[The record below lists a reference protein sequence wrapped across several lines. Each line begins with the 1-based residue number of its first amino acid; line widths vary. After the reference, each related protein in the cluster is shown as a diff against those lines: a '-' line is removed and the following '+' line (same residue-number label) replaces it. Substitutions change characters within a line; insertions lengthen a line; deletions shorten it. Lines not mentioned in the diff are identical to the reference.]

1 VKKIKLWQ
9 IIILIFALTF
19 VNIHPALIY
28 ASQLEVESQDV
39 SSDSVEG
46 EVDIQ
51 SEDAPQVEASDEEQS
66 IESQEGD
73 GEQNLEEQE
82 PPGEPQAEEDIEN
95 PDGDVENPDGNIE
108 NPDVDI
114 ENPDGDIENP
124 DGEEV
129 IEDEETPQGP
139 VDGEL
144 PPTEEEPVDGEL
156 PPVEEPVEE
165 PVDPN
170 VPPIEEP
177 VDPNAPPVDPNTPPV
192 DPNAPPVDPVVDPTV
207 PVIGGGG
214 VIIPPITA
222 IPGEEIIVTKTADK
236 DQVNPGETINYTIEV
251 TNNSGGDLTGLT
263 VEDPMINLIETFD
276 LLTGE
281 TKVFT
286 GSFEVKQPEP
296 IMVAGEEIMV
306 APEEPPVITNTVRV
320 YGTGPVG
327 EINKT
332 ATAVV
337 NGLQDIILLDEVMEG
352 SENQGEIYLDLSE
365 FMEAPMMRSFGMM
378 QTNPYENSY
387 LSIDKTAKTID
398 LDNRTYQVDFEITGT
413 PPDKPIDVFL
423 VIDTSGSMGDT
434 IPGDSKTPLYYAKAA
449 AISFAN
455 KIIDAN
461 PASRVGVI
469 RFSGPT
475 SIYGSG
481 NANNASVVSELSR
494 NKTTLASN
502 INGLSSSGGTNIQAG
517 YNLANTKISEIPST
531 IDSVKAVVFLT
542 DGVATASN
550 GNLYG
555 PSEPTAHNVHT
566 IAGYTAGQNL
576 YNTLGG
582 NLFNIGLFG
591 AYKNNAGV
599 LAIARDTLKRA
610 VSFESDKYYETMSGT
625 NLDPVYTIIATKLL
639 YAARNAGV
647 ADFMSIPVNDHFE
660 VITSSITASKGTAVY
675 NPSTKKIDWTI
686 GDIREETIT
695 MSYQIKVIDD
705 MWPTAAWPSN
715 WSSLDTVGP
724 FGFTNE
730 PDSGLNPVYTNSS
743 ATLSYKDPNNINSTM
758 DFPMPKVPVPPV
770 LRLNIIKAINGTGL
784 PKEFEINISGN
795 LLNQTSTNFNHFT
808 YGGTHKFWGLKQGLY
823 TATEAYL
830 PYNYKLVGISAPVN
844 ITYSNPEDS
853 ITVTNEP
860 KTTGWFYDDD
870 EEKNYF
876 HVGGVIIADMN
887 FDSKKIE
894 IAKA

>member
-1 VKKIKLWQ
+1 MKKIKLWQ

-66 IESQEGD
+66 IEPQEGE
-73 GEQNLEEQE
+73 GEQNPDEQVE
-82 PPGEPQAEEDIEN
+82 GEDESTPPGEPQAEEDIEN
-95 PDGDVENPDGNIE
+95 PDGDV
-108 NPDVDI
+108 

-139 VDGEL
+139 VDGET
-144 PPTEEEPVDGEL
+144 PPVDEQ
-156 PPVEEPVEE
+156 
-165 PVDPN
+165 VDPN
-170 VPPIEEP
+170 APSIEEP
-177 VDPNAPPVDPNTPPV
+177 VDPNAPPVDPN
-192 DPNAPPVDPVVDPTV
+192 APVV
-207 PVIGGGG
+207 GGGAAP
-214 VIIPPITA
+214 VAPVIPPITV
-222 IPGEEIIVTKTADK
+222 IPGEEITVTKTADRDK
-236 DQVNPGETINYTIEV
+236 VNPGETINYTIEV
-251 TNNSGGDLTGLT
+251 TNNSGGDLAGLT

-276 LLTGE
+276 LSTGE

-296 IMVAGEEIMV
+296 IMVAGEEIIA
-306 APEEPPVITNTVRV
+306 APEEPPVITNTVKV

-327 EINKT
+327 EISKT

-337 NGLQDIILLDEVMEG
+337 NGDPTLLPEVVELAEA
-352 SENQGEIYLDLSE
+352 SQETGEIYVDVSAYEEL
-365 FMEAPMMRSFGMM
+365 PMLRSFGLMAV
-378 QTNPYENSY
+378 NPYENEF
-387 LSIDKTAKTID
+387 LSIDKTSKT
-398 LDNRTYQVDFEITGT
+398 LNLEERLYQVDLEITGT
-413 PPDKPIDVFL
+413 PPEKPIDVFL
-423 VIDTSGSMGDT
+423 VIDTSGSMGFR
-434 IPGDSKTPLYYAKAA
+434 IPGDSFTPLYYAKDA
-449 AISFAN
+449 AIKFAK
-455 KIIDAN
+455 KIIDEV
-461 PASRVGVI
+461 PGSRVGVI
-469 RFSGPT
+469 EFYGPQYTNGYGDPDDARVVTELT
-475 SIYGSG
+475 S
-481 NANNASVVSELSR
+481 
-494 NKTTLASN
+494 NKTTLTNN
-502 INGLSSSGGTNIQAG
+502 INSLESGGGTNTQAG
-517 YNLANTKISEIPST
+517 YNLANTKISQIPSSR
-531 IDSVKAVVFLT
+531 DSVRAVVFLT
-542 DGVATASN
+542 DGVSTASN
-550 GNLYG
+550 GRRYG
-555 PSEPTAHNVHT
+555 PDDPIEHNNHT

-576 YNTLGG
+576 FSTLNG

-591 AYKNNAGV
+591 SYQNSPSV
-599 LAIARDTLKRA
+599 LAIARDTLKIA
-610 VSFESDKYYETMSGT
+610 VSYQSDKYYETMSAA
-625 NLDPVYTIIATKLL
+625 NLDPVYNNIATKLQ
-639 YAARNAGV
+639 YAATNAGV

-660 VITSSITASKGTAVY
+660 IITSSITPSKGTAVY
-675 NPSTKKIDWTI
+675 NSTTKKIDWTI
-686 GDIREETIT
+686 GDIREETVT

-724 FGFTNE
+724 FGYTNE
-730 PDSGLNPVYTNSS
+730 PSSLLTPVYTNKS
-743 ATLSYKDPNNINSTM
+743 ATISYKNPNNVNSTM
-758 DFPMPKVPVPPV
+758 DFPMPKIPVPPV
-770 LRLNIIKAINGTGL
+770 LRLNITKVINGTGL

-795 LLNQTSTNFNHFT
+795 LLNQTTMNFNHFT

>member
-1 VKKIKLWQ
+1 MKKIKLWQ

-73 GEQNLEEQE
+73 GEQNPDQQVEGEDESAPL
-82 PPGEPQAEEDIEN
+82 GEPQAEEDIEN
-95 PDGDVENPDGNIE
+95 PDGDVENPDG
-108 NPDVDI
+108 DV

-129 IEDEETPQGP
+129 IEDQETPQGP
-139 VDGEL
+139 VDGET
-144 PPTEEEPVDGEL
+144 PPVDEQ
-156 PPVEEPVEE
+156 
-165 PVDPN
+165 VDPN
-170 VPPIEEP
+170 APSIEEP
-177 VDPNAPPVDPNTPPV
+177 VDPNAPPVDPNAPPV

-236 DQVNPGETINYTIEV
+236 DKVNPGETINYTIEV
-251 TNNSGGDLTGLT
+251 TNNSGGDLAGLT

-286 GSFEVKQPEP
+286 GSFEVKKPEP
-296 IMVAGEEIMV
+296 IMVAGEEIIT

-337 NGLQDIILLDEVMEG
+337 NGDATLLPEIIEELEVVTDP
-352 SENQGEIYLDLSE
+352 GEIYVDLSE
-365 FMEAPMMRSFGMM
+365 FIELPRLRSFGIMDS
-378 QTNPYENSY
+378 NPYENDH
-387 LSIDKTAKTID
+387 LSINKTATTID
-398 LDNRTYQVDFEITGT
+398 LENRLYQIDFDITGT
-413 PPDKPIDVFL
+413 PPDKPIDVYL
-423 VIDTSGSMGDT
+423 VIDTSGSMGNR
-434 IPGDSKTPLYYAKAA
+434 IPGDYYSSMYYAKRA
-449 AISFAN
+449 AIRFAN
-455 KIIDAN
+455 KIIDEN
-461 PASRVGVI
+461 SESRVGVI
-469 RFSGPT
+469 EFSGP
-475 SIYGSG
+475 SYIGDYG
-481 NANNASVVSELSR
+481 NPNNASLVEGLTNNKNNLAYEINDLS
-494 NKTTLASN
+494 T
-502 INGLSSSGGTNIQAG
+502 GGGTNIQSG
-517 YNLANTKISEIPST
+517 YGLANSLISQIPSSR
-531 IDSVKAVVFLT
+531 DSVRAVVFLT
-542 DGVATASN
+542 DGVATAS
-550 GNLYG
+550 YSDPAG
-555 PSEPTAHNVHT
+555 PNDPVNHNPHT
-566 IAGYTAGQNL
+566 EAAYNQGLNL
-576 YNTLGG
+576 YNNLNG

-591 AYKNNAGV
+591 VYKYNNGV
-599 LAIARDTLKRA
+599 LSIARDTMKLA
-610 VSFESDKYYETMSGT
+610 VNYDSEKYYETMSGM
-625 NLDPVYTIIATKLL
+625 NLDPVYQTIATKLQ
-639 YAARNAGV
+639 YAATNAGV

-675 NPSTKKIDWTI
+675 NHSTKKIDWTI
-686 GDIREETIT
+686 GDIREETVT

-724 FGFTNE
+724 FGYINE

-743 ATLSYKDPNNINSTM
+743 ATLSYKNPDNENSTM

-770 LRLNIIKAINGTGL
+770 LRLNIIKAINGAGL
-784 PKEFEINISGN
+784 LKEFEINISGN
-795 LLNQTSTNFNHFT
+795 LLNQTTMNFNHFT
-808 YGGTHKFWGLKQGLY
+808 TGGTHKFWGLKQGLY

>member
-1 VKKIKLWQ
+1 MKKIKLWQ

-51 SEDAPQVEASDEEQS
+51 SEDAPQVEASDEEQN
-66 IESQEGD
+66 IEPQEGE

-82 PPGEPQAEEDIEN
+82 PPGEPQAEEELDS
-95 PDGDVENPDGNIE
+95 
-108 NPDVDI
+108 
-114 ENPDGDIENP
+114 PDGDIENP

-177 VDPNAPPVDPNTPPV
+177 VDPNAPPVDSNTPPV

-236 DQVNPGETINYTIEV
+236 NQVNPGETINYTIEV

-263 VEDPMINLIETFD
+263 VEDLMINLIETFD

-337 NGLQDIILLDEVMEG
+337 NGDATLLPEIIELAEASQETGDIFVDISKYQEL
-352 SENQGEIYLDLSE
+352 
-365 FMEAPMMRSFGMM
+365 PMLRSFGLSVV
-378 QTNPYENSY
+378 NPYENDF
-387 LSIDKTAKTID
+387 LSIDKTAKTLDLEERLYQID
-398 LDNRTYQVDFEITGT
+398 FQITGT

-423 VIDTSGSMGDT
+423 VIDTSGSMGYR
-434 IPGDSKTPLYYAKAA
+434 IPGDSHTPLYYAKAA
-449 AISFAN
+449 AIEFAK
-455 KIIDAN
+455 KIIDEV
-461 PASRVGVI
+461 PGSRVGVI
-469 RFSGPT
+469 EFYGPQYASG
-475 SIYGSG
+475 YGDSDD
-481 NANNASVVSELSR
+481 ARVVTELTN
-494 NKTTLASN
+494 NKTTLTNN
-502 INGLSSSGGTNIQAG
+502 INSLVAGGGTNTQAG
-517 YNLANTKISEIPST
+517 YNLANTKISQIESSR
-531 IDSVKAVVFLT
+531 DSVKAVVFLT
-542 DGVATASN
+542 DGVSTASN

-555 PSEPTAHNVHT
+555 PGDPINHNVHT
-566 IAGYTAGQNL
+566 IAGYTAGQSL
-576 YNTLGG
+576 YSTLGG

-591 AYKNNAGV
+591 VYEDETEV
-599 LAIARDTLKRA
+599 LAIARDTMNLA
-610 VSFESDKYYETMSGT
+610 VNYDSEKYYETMSAA
-625 NLDPVYTIIATKLL
+625 NLNPVYQTIATKLQ
-639 YAARNAGV
+639 YAATNAGV
-647 ADFMSIPVNDHFE
+647 VDFMSIPVNDHFE

-686 GDIREETIT
+686 GDIREETVT

-724 FGFTNE
+724 FGYTNE

-770 LRLNIIKAINGTGL
+770 LRLNIIKAINGAGL
-784 PKEFEINISGN
+784 LKEFEINISGN
-795 LLNQTSTNFNHFT
+795 LLNQTTMNFNHFT
-808 YGGTHKFWGLKQGLY
+808 TGGTHKFWGLKQGLY

-894 IAKA
+894 IAKV

>member
-51 SEDAPQVEASDEEQS
+51 SEDAPQVEASDEEQN
-66 IESQEGD
+66 IEPQEGE

-82 PPGEPQAEEDIEN
+82 PPGEPQAEEELDS
-95 PDGDVENPDGNIE
+95 
-108 NPDVDI
+108 
-114 ENPDGDIENP
+114 PDGDIENP

-177 VDPNAPPVDPNTPPV
+177 VDPNAPSVDPNTPPV

-337 NGLQDIILLDEVMEG
+337 NGTGEFILLEEEAEVPL
-352 SENQGEIYLDLSE
+352 NPGEIYVDLSE
-365 FMEAPMMRSFGMM
+365 FQELPMLRSFGLMAV
-378 QTNPYENSY
+378 NPYENDF
-387 LSIDKTAKTID
+387 LSIDKTAKT
-398 LDNRTYQVDFEITGT
+398 LNLEERLYQVDFEITGT

-434 IPGDSKTPLYYAKAA
+434 IPGDSRTPLYYAKSA
-449 AISFAN
+449 AIAFAN
-455 KIIDAN
+455 KIIDEI
-461 PASRVGVI
+461 PDSRVGVI

-475 SIYGSG
+475 STWGYG
-481 NANNASVVSELSR
+481 NANNASVVTNLTDS
-494 NKTTLASN
+494 KTTLANN
-502 INGLSSSGGTNIQAG
+502 INALSYGGGTNIQAG
-517 YNLANTKISEIPST
+517 YNLANTKMSEIPSSR
-531 IDSVKAVVFLT
+531 DSVRAVVFLT

-555 PSEPTAHNVHT
+555 PSEPTTHNVHT
-566 IAGYTAGQNL
+566 IAGYTAGQSL
-576 YNTLGG
+576 YSSLSG

-599 LAIARDTLKRA
+599 LAIARDTMKQA
-610 VSFESDKYYETMSGT
+610 VNYDNEKYYETMSAA
-625 NLDPVYTIIATKLL
+625 NLNPVYQIIATKLQ
-639 YAARNAGV
+639 YAATNAGV
-647 ADFMSIPVNDHFE
+647 VDFMSIPVNDHFE

-686 GDIREETIT
+686 GDIREETVT

-724 FGFTNE
+724 FGYTNE

-770 LRLNIIKAINGTGL
+770 LRLNIIKAINGAGL
-784 PKEFEINISGN
+784 LKEFEINISGN
-795 LLNQTSTNFNHFT
+795 LLNQTTMNFNHFT
-808 YGGTHKFWGLKQGLY
+808 TGGTHKFWGLKQGLY

-894 IAKA
+894 IAKV

>member
-1 VKKIKLWQ
+1 MKKIKLWQ

-51 SEDAPQVEASDEEQS
+51 SEDAPQVEASDEEQN
-66 IESQEGD
+66 IEPQEGE
-73 GEQNLEEQE
+73 GEQNPDQQVEGEDE
-82 PPGEPQAEEDIEN
+82 SAPPGEPQAEEDIEN
-95 PDGDVENPDGNIE
+95 PDGDV
-108 NPDVDI
+108 

-139 VDGEL
+139 VDGET
-144 PPTEEEPVDGEL
+144 PPVDEQ
-156 PPVEEPVEE
+156 
-165 PVDPN
+165 
-170 VPPIEEP
+170 
-177 VDPNAPPVDPNTPPV
+177 VDPNAPVV
-192 DPNAPPVDPVVDPTV
+192 DPNAPVVDPNAPVVDPNA
-207 PVIGGGG
+207 PVVGGGAAP
-214 VIIPPITA
+214 VAPVIPPITV
-222 IPGEEIIVTKTADK
+222 IPGEEITVTKTADK
-236 DQVNPGETINYTIEV
+236 DKVNPGETINYTIEV

-296 IMVAGEEIMV
+296 IMLAGEEIMV

-494 NKTTLASN
+494 NKSTLASN

-686 GDIREETIT
+686 GDIREETVT

-715 WSSLDTVGP
+715 WNSLDTVGP
-724 FGFTNE
+724 FGYTNE
-730 PDSGLNPVYTNSS
+730 PNSGLNPVYTNSS

-770 LRLNIIKAINGTGL
+770 LRLNIIKAINGAGL

-795 LLNQTSTNFNHFT
+795 LLNQTTMNFNHFT

-860 KTTGWFYDDD
+860 KKTGWFYGDD

>member
-1 VKKIKLWQ
+1 MKKIKLWQ

-66 IESQEGD
+66 IEPQEGE
-73 GEQNLEEQE
+73 GEQNPDQQVEGEDE
-82 PPGEPQAEEDIEN
+82 SAPPGEPQAEEDIEN
-95 PDGDVENPDGNIE
+95 PDGDV
-108 NPDVDI
+108 

-139 VDGEL
+139 VDGEI
-144 PPTEEEPVDGEL
+144 PPVDEQ
-156 PPVEEPVEE
+156 
-165 PVDPN
+165 VDPN
-170 VPPIEEP
+170 APV
-177 VDPNAPPVDPNTPPV
+177 VDPNAPPVDPN
-192 DPNAPPVDPVVDPTV
+192 APVV
-207 PVIGGGG
+207 GGGAAP
-214 VIIPPITA
+214 VAPIIPPITV
-222 IPGEEIIVTKTADK
+222 IPGEEITVTKTADR
-236 DQVNPGETINYTIEV
+236 DNVNPGETINYTIEV
-251 TNNSGGDLTGLT
+251 TNNSGGDLAGLT

-276 LLTGE
+276 LSTGE

-296 IMVAGEEIMV
+296 IMVAGEEIIA

-327 EINKT
+327 EISKT

-337 NGLQDIILLDEVMEG
+337 NGDPTLLPEVVELAEA
-352 SENQGEIYLDLSE
+352 SQETGEIYVDVSAYEEL
-365 FMEAPMMRSFGMM
+365 PMLRSFGLMAV
-378 QTNPYENSY
+378 NPYENEF
-387 LSIDKTAKTID
+387 LSIDKTSKT
-398 LDNRTYQVDFEITGT
+398 LNLEERLYQVDLEITGT
-413 PPDKPIDVFL
+413 PPEKPIDVFL
-423 VIDTSGSMGDT
+423 VIDTSGSMGFR
-434 IPGDSKTPLYYAKAA
+434 IPGDSFTPLYYAKDA
-449 AISFAN
+449 AIKFAK
-455 KIIDAN
+455 KIIDEV
-461 PASRVGVI
+461 PGSRVGVI
-469 RFSGPT
+469 EFYGPQYT
-475 SIYGSG
+475 NGYGDSDD
-481 NANNASVVSELSR
+481 ARVVSELTS
-494 NKTTLASN
+494 NKTTLTNN
-502 INGLSSSGGTNIQAG
+502 INSLQSGGGTNTQAG
-517 YNLANTKISEIPST
+517 YNLANTKISQIPSSR
-531 IDSVKAVVFLT
+531 DSVRAVVFLT
-542 DGVATASN
+542 DGVSTASN
-550 GNLYG
+550 GRRYG
-555 PSEPTAHNVHT
+555 PDDPIEHNNHT

-576 YNTLGG
+576 FSTLNG

-591 AYKNNAGV
+591 SYQNSPSV
-599 LAIARDTLKRA
+599 LAIARDTLKIA
-610 VSFESDKYYETMSGT
+610 VSYQSDKYYETMSAA
-625 NLDPVYTIIATKLL
+625 NLDPVYNNIATKLQF
-639 YAARNAGV
+639 AATNAGV

-686 GDIREETIT
+686 GDIREETVT

-715 WSSLDTVGP
+715 WNSLDTVGP
-724 FGFTNE
+724 FGYTNE
-730 PDSGLNPVYTNSS
+730 PNAGLNPVYTNAS
-743 ATLSYKDPNNINSTM
+743 ATLSYKNPNNINSTM

-770 LRLNIIKAINGTGL
+770 LRLNIIKAINGAGL

-795 LLNQTSTNFNHFT
+795 LLNQTTMNFNHFT

>member
-1 VKKIKLWQ
+1 MKKIKLWQ

-73 GEQNLEEQE
+73 GEQNLEEQVE
-82 PPGEPQAEEDIEN
+82 GEDESAPPGEPQAEEDIEN
-95 PDGDVENPDGNIE
+95 PDGDVENPDG
-108 NPDVDI
+108 
-114 ENPDGDIENP
+114 DIENP

-129 IEDEETPQGP
+129 IEDQETPQGS

-144 PPTEEEPVDGEL
+144 PPTEEESIDGEL
-156 PPVEEPVEE
+156 PPIEEPVEE
-165 PVDPN
+165 PGDQN

-177 VDPNAPPVDPNTPPV
+177 VDPNAPPV

-327 EINKT
+327 EIDKTATVVVNGDATLLPEIIEELEVVTDPGEIYVDLSEFIELPRLRSFGIMDSNPYENDHLSINKT
-332 ATAVV
+332 ATT
-337 NGLQDIILLDEVMEG
+337 
-352 SENQGEIYLDLSE
+352 LDL
-365 FMEAPMMRSFGMM
+365 
-378 QTNPYENSY
+378 ENRLY
-387 LSIDKTAKTID
+387 QIDFD
-398 LDNRTYQVDFEITGT
+398 ITGT
-413 PPDKPIDVFL
+413 PPDKPIDVYL
-423 VIDTSGSMGDT
+423 VIDTSGSMGNR
-434 IPGDSKTPLYYAKAA
+434 IPGDYYSSMYYAKRA
-449 AISFAN
+449 AIRFAN
-455 KIIDAN
+455 KIIDEN
-461 PASRVGVI
+461 SDSRVGVI
-469 RFSGPT
+469 EFSGP
-475 SIYGSG
+475 SYIGDYGNS
-481 NANNASVVSELSR
+481 NNASLVEGLTNNKNNLAYEINDLS
-494 NKTTLASN
+494 T
-502 INGLSSSGGTNIQAG
+502 GGGTNIQSG
-517 YNLANTKISEIPST
+517 YDLANSLISQISSSR
-531 IDSVKAVVFLT
+531 DSVRAVVFLT
-542 DGVATASN
+542 DGVATAS
-550 GNLYG
+550 YSYPAG
-555 PSEPTAHNVHT
+555 PNDPVNHNPHT
-566 IAGYTAGQNL
+566 EAAYNQGLNL
-576 YNTLGG
+576 YNNLNG

-591 AYKNNAGV
+591 VYKYNNGV
-599 LAIARDTLKRA
+599 LSIARDTMKLA
-610 VSFESDKYYETMSGT
+610 VNYDSEKYYETMSGM
-625 NLDPVYTIIATKLL
+625 NLDPVYQTIATKLQ
-639 YAARNAGV
+639 YAATNAGV
-647 ADFMSIPVNDHFE
+647 VDFMSIPVNGHFE

-686 GDIREETIT
+686 GDIREETVT

-715 WSSLDTVGP
+715 WGSLDTVGP
-724 FGFTNE
+724 FGYTNE

-743 ATLSYKDPNNINSTM
+743 ATLSYKNPDNEDSTM

-770 LRLNIIKAINGTGL
+770 LRLNIEKVLTDEGL
-784 PKEFEINISGN
+784 AKEFEINISGT
-795 LLNQTSTNFNHFT
+795 LSNQTIMNFNHFT
-808 YGGTHKFWGLKQGLY
+808 YGGTHKFWGLKQGVY
-823 TATEAYL
+823 TASENYL
-830 PYNYKLVGISAPVN
+830 PYNYEKVSISAPVT
-844 ITYSNPEDS
+844 ISYDNPEDS
-853 ITVTNEP
+853 ITVTNKP

>member
-1 VKKIKLWQ
+1 MKKIKLWQ

-66 IESQEGD
+66 IEPQEGE

-82 PPGEPQAEEDIEN
+82 PPGEPQAEEDLES
-95 PDGDVENPDGNIE
+95 
-108 NPDVDI
+108 
-114 ENPDGDIENP
+114 PDGDIENP

-144 PPTEEEPVDGEL
+144 PPTEEEPIDGEL
-156 PPVEEPVEE
+156 PPIEEPVEE

-177 VDPNAPPVDPNTPPV
+177 VDPNAPPV

-337 NGLQDIILLDEVMEG
+337 NGTGEFILLEEEAEVPL
-352 SENQGEIYLDLSE
+352 NPGEIYVDLSE
-365 FMEAPMMRSFGMM
+365 FQELPMLRSFGLMAV
-378 QTNPYENSY
+378 NPYENDF
-387 LSIDKTAKTID
+387 LSIDKTAKT
-398 LDNRTYQVDFEITGT
+398 LNLEERLYQVDFEITGT

-434 IPGDSKTPLYYAKAA
+434 IPGDSRTPLYYAKSA
-449 AISFAN
+449 AIAFAN
-455 KIIDAN
+455 KIIDEI
-461 PASRVGVI
+461 PDSRVGVI

-475 SIYGSG
+475 STWGYG
-481 NANNASVVSELSR
+481 NANNASVVTNLTDS
-494 NKTTLASN
+494 KTTLANN
-502 INGLSSSGGTNIQAG
+502 INALSYGGGTNIQAG
-517 YNLANTKISEIPST
+517 YNLANTKMSEIPSSR
-531 IDSVKAVVFLT
+531 DSVRAVVFLT

-555 PSEPTAHNVHT
+555 PSEPTTHNVHT
-566 IAGYTAGQNL
+566 IAGYTAGQSL
-576 YNTLGG
+576 YSSLSG

-599 LAIARDTLKRA
+599 LAIARDTMKQA
-610 VSFESDKYYETMSGT
+610 VNYDNEKYYETMSAA
-625 NLDPVYTIIATKLL
+625 NLNPVYQIIATKLQ
-639 YAARNAGV
+639 YAATNAGV
-647 ADFMSIPVNDHFE
+647 VDFMSIPVNDHFE

-686 GDIREETIT
+686 GDIREETVT

-724 FGFTNE
+724 FGYTNE

-770 LRLNIIKAINGTGL
+770 LRLNIIKAINGAGL
-784 PKEFEINISGN
+784 LKEFEINISGN
-795 LLNQTSTNFNHFT
+795 LLNQTTMNFNHFT
-808 YGGTHKFWGLKQGLY
+808 TGGTHKFWGLKQGLY

>member
-1 VKKIKLWQ
+1 MKKIKLWQ

-46 EVDIQ
+46 EADIQ
-51 SEDAPQVEASDEEQS
+51 SQDAPQVEASDEEQS
-66 IESQEGD
+66 IESQEGE

-82 PPGEPQAEEDIEN
+82 PPGEPQAEEDL
-95 PDGDVENPDGNIE
+95 DS
-108 NPDVDI
+108 
-114 ENPDGDIENP
+114 PDGDIENP

-286 GSFEVKQPEP
+286 GSFEVKKPEP

-332 ATAVV
+332 ATVVV
-337 NGLQDIILLDEVMEG
+337 NGDATLLPEIIEELEVVTDP
-352 SENQGEIYLDLSE
+352 GEIYVDLSE
-365 FMEAPMMRSFGMM
+365 FIELPRLRSFGIMDS
-378 QTNPYENSY
+378 NPYENDH
-387 LSIDKTAKTID
+387 LSINKTATTID
-398 LDNRTYQVDFEITGT
+398 LENRLYQIDFDITGT
-413 PPDKPIDVFL
+413 PPDKPIDVYL
-423 VIDTSGSMGDT
+423 VIDTSGSMGNR
-434 IPGDSKTPLYYAKAA
+434 IPGDYYSSMYYAKRA
-449 AISFAN
+449 AIRFAN
-455 KIIDAN
+455 KIIDEN
-461 PASRVGVI
+461 SESRVGVI
-469 RFSGPT
+469 EFSGP
-475 SIYGSG
+475 SYIGDYG
-481 NANNASVVSELSR
+481 NPNNASLVEGLTNNKNNLAYEINDLS
-494 NKTTLASN
+494 T
-502 INGLSSSGGTNIQAG
+502 GGGTNIQSG
-517 YNLANTKISEIPST
+517 YGLANSLISQIPSSR
-531 IDSVKAVVFLT
+531 DSVRAVVFLT
-542 DGVATASN
+542 DGVATAS
-550 GNLYG
+550 YSDPAG
-555 PSEPTAHNVHT
+555 PNDPVNHNPHT
-566 IAGYTAGQNL
+566 EAAYNQGLNL
-576 YNTLGG
+576 YNNLNG

-591 AYKNNAGV
+591 VYKYNNGV
-599 LAIARDTLKRA
+599 LSIARDTMKLA
-610 VSFESDKYYETMSGT
+610 VNYDSEKYYETMSGM
-625 NLDPVYTIIATKLL
+625 NLDPVYQTIATKLQ
-639 YAARNAGV
+639 YAATNAGV
-647 ADFMSIPVNDHFE
+647 ADFMSIPVNEHFE
-660 VITSSITASKGTAVY
+660 VITSSVTASKGTAVY

-686 GDIREETIT
+686 GDIREETVT

-715 WSSLDTVGP
+715 WNSLDTNGP
-724 FGFTNE
+724 FGYLNE
-730 PDSGLNPVYTNSS
+730 PDSGLNPVYTNKS
-743 ATLSYKDPNNINSTM
+743 ATLSYKNPDNEDSTM

-770 LRLNIIKAINGTGL
+770 LRLNIIKAINGAGL
-784 PKEFEINISGN
+784 LKEFEINISGN
-795 LLNQTSTNFNHFT
+795 LLNQTTMNFNHFT
-808 YGGTHKFWGLKQGLY
+808 YGGTHKFWGLKQGMY

-870 EEKNYF
+870 EKKNYF

>member
-1 VKKIKLWQ
+1 MKKIKLWQ

-46 EVDIQ
+46 EADIQ
-51 SEDAPQVEASDEEQS
+51 SQDAPQVEASDEEQS
-66 IESQEGD
+66 IEPQEGE
-73 GEQNLEEQE
+73 GEQNPDEQVE
-82 PPGEPQAEEDIEN
+82 GEDKSAPPGEPQAEEDIEN
-95 PDGDVENPDGNIE
+95 PDGDVENPDG
-108 NPDVDI
+108 
-114 ENPDGDIENP
+114 
-124 DGEEV
+124 EEV

-139 VDGEL
+139 VDGEI
-144 PPTEEEPVDGEL
+144 PPVDEQ
-156 PPVEEPVEE
+156 
-165 PVDPN
+165 
-170 VPPIEEP
+170 
-177 VDPNAPPVDPNTPPV
+177 VDPNAPVV
-192 DPNAPPVDPVVDPTV
+192 DPNAPVVDPNA
-207 PVIGGGG
+207 PVVGGGAAP
-214 VIIPPITA
+214 VAPVIPPITV
-222 IPGEEIIVTKTADK
+222 IPGEEITVTKTADK
-236 DQVNPGETINYTIEV
+236 DKVNPGETINYTIEV
-251 TNNSGGDLTGLT
+251 TNNSGGDLAGLT

-276 LLTGE
+276 LSTGE

-296 IMVAGEEIMV
+296 IMVAGEEIIA
-306 APEEPPVITNTVRV
+306 APEEPPVITNTVKV

-327 EINKT
+327 EISKT

-337 NGLQDIILLDEVMEG
+337 NGDPTLLPEVVELAEA
-352 SENQGEIYLDLSE
+352 SQETGEIYVDVSAYEEL
-365 FMEAPMMRSFGMM
+365 PMLRSFGLMAV
-378 QTNPYENSY
+378 NPYENEF
-387 LSIDKTAKTID
+387 LSIDKTSKT
-398 LDNRTYQVDFEITGT
+398 LNLEERLYQVDLEITGT
-413 PPDKPIDVFL
+413 PPEKPIDVFL
-423 VIDTSGSMGDT
+423 VIDTSGSMGFR
-434 IPGDSKTPLYYAKAA
+434 IPGDSFTPLYYAKDA
-449 AISFAN
+449 AIKFAK
-455 KIIDAN
+455 KIIDEV
-461 PASRVGVI
+461 PGSRVGVI
-469 RFSGPT
+469 EFYGPQYT
-475 SIYGSG
+475 NGYGDSDD
-481 NANNASVVSELSR
+481 ARVVSELTS
-494 NKTTLASN
+494 NKTTLTNN
-502 INGLSSSGGTNIQAG
+502 INSLQSGGGTNTQAG
-517 YNLANTKISEIPST
+517 YNLANTKISQIPSSR
-531 IDSVKAVVFLT
+531 DSVRAVVFLT
-542 DGVATASN
+542 DGVSTASN
-550 GNLYG
+550 GRRYG
-555 PSEPTAHNVHT
+555 PDDPIEHNNHT

-576 YNTLGG
+576 FSTLNG

-591 AYKNNAGV
+591 SYQNSPSV
-599 LAIARDTLKRA
+599 LAIARDTLKIA
-610 VSFESDKYYETMSGT
+610 VSYQSDKYYETMSAA
-625 NLDPVYTIIATKLL
+625 NLDPVYNNIATKLQF
-639 YAARNAGV
+639 AATNAGV

-686 GDIREETIT
+686 GDIREETVT

-724 FGFTNE
+724 FGYTNE
-730 PDSGLNPVYTNSS
+730 PNAGLNPVYTNAS
-743 ATLSYKDPNNINSTM
+743 ATLSYKNPNNINSTM

-770 LRLNIIKAINGTGL
+770 LRLNIIKAINGAGL

-795 LLNQTSTNFNHFT
+795 LLNQTTMNFNHFT
-808 YGGTHKFWGLKQGLY
+808 TGGTHKFWGLKQGLY

>member
-1 VKKIKLWQ
+1 MKKIKLWQ

-51 SEDAPQVEASDEEQS
+51 SKDAPQVEASDEEQS
-66 IESQEGD
+66 IESQEGE
-73 GEQNLEEQE
+73 GEQNPDQQVEGEDESAPL
-82 PPGEPQAEEDIEN
+82 GEPQAEEDIEN
-95 PDGDVENPDGNIE
+95 PDGNVENPDGN
-108 NPDVDI
+108 
-114 ENPDGDIENP
+114 IENP

-144 PPTEEEPVDGEL
+144 PPTEEEPIDGEL
-156 PPVEEPVEE
+156 PPIEEPVEE

-170 VPPIEEP
+170 
-177 VDPNAPPVDPNTPPV
+177 APPV

-276 LLTGE
+276 LSTGE

-337 NGLQDIILLDEVMEG
+337 NGSFENVQLYQEGEEATNPGNIYVDLSSVMEMPR
-352 SENQGEIYLDLSE
+352 
-365 FMEAPMMRSFGMM
+365 FRSFGLLA
-378 QTNPYENSY
+378 TNPYENDY
-387 LSIDKTAKTID
+387 LSINKTATTLDLEERLYQID
-398 LDNRTYQVDFEITGT
+398 FDITGT
-413 PPDKPIDVFL
+413 PPDKPVDVFL
-423 VIDTSGSMGDT
+423 VIDTSGSMGDA
-434 IPGDSKTPLYYAKAA
+434 IPGDDNASLYYAKLA
-449 AISFAN
+449 AINFAN
-455 KIIDAN
+455 KIIDEN
-461 PASRVGVI
+461 PDNRVGVI
-469 RFSGPT
+469 RFSGPKQEYHWYWGWY
-475 SIYGSG
+475 IPDGSPS
-481 NANNASVVSELSR
+481 NATTAINLTNNKYDVAS
-494 NKTTLASN
+494 A
-502 INGLSSSGGTNIQAG
+502 INNLDYEGGTNIESG
-517 YNLANTKISEIPST
+517 YNLAKTKISQISST
-531 IDSVKAVVFLT
+531 RDSVKAVVFLT
-542 DGVATASN
+542 DGVATSSN
-550 GNLYG
+550 GNDYG
-555 PSEPTAHNVHT
+555 PNDPNAHNQHT
-566 IAGYTAGQNL
+566 IAGYTAGQSL
-576 YNTLGG
+576 FSTLNG

-591 AYKNNAGV
+591 YYQSSPGV
-599 LAIARDTLKRA
+599 LAIARDTLKIA
-610 VSFESDKYYETMSGT
+610 VSYQSDKYYETMSGM
-625 NLDPVYTIIATKLL
+625 NLDPVYDSISNKLE
-639 YAARNAGV
+639 YAATEAGV
-647 ADFMSIPVNDHFE
+647 TDFMSIPVNDHFE

-686 GDIREETIT
+686 GDIREETVT

-715 WSSLDTVGP
+715 WTSLDTVGP
-724 FGFTNE
+724 FGYTNE
-730 PDSGLNPVYTNSS
+730 PNAGLNPVYTNAS
-743 ATLSYKDPNNINSTM
+743 ATLSYKNPNNINSTM

-770 LRLNIIKAINGTGL
+770 LRLNIIKAINGAGL

-795 LLNQTSTNFNHFT
+795 LLNQTTMNFNHFT
-808 YGGTHKFWGLKQGLY
+808 YGGTHKFWGLKQGEY
-823 TATEAYL
+823 TASEEYL
-830 PYNYKLVGISAPVN
+830 PYNYEKVSISAPVT
-844 ITYSNPEDS
+844 ISYDNPEDT

>member
-9 IIILIFALTF
+9 IIFLIFALTF

-51 SEDAPQVEASDEEQS
+51 SEDAPQVEASDEEQN
-66 IESQEGD
+66 IEPQEGE

-82 PPGEPQAEEDIEN
+82 PPGEPQAEEDLES
-95 PDGDVENPDGNIE
+95 
-108 NPDVDI
+108 
-114 ENPDGDIENP
+114 PDGDIENP

-156 PPVEEPVEE
+156 PPIEEPVEE

-236 DQVNPGETINYTIEV
+236 NQVNPGETINYTIEV

-276 LLTGE
+276 LSTGE

-296 IMVAGEEIMV
+296 IMLAGEEIMV

-337 NGLQDIILLDEVMEG
+337 NGDPTLLPEVVELAEA
-352 SENQGEIYLDLSE
+352 SQETGEIYVDVSAYEEL
-365 FMEAPMMRSFGMM
+365 PMLRSFGLMAV
-378 QTNPYENSY
+378 NPYENEF
-387 LSIDKTAKTID
+387 LSIDKTSKT
-398 LDNRTYQVDFEITGT
+398 LNLEERLYQVDLEITGT
-413 PPDKPIDVFL
+413 PPEKPIDVFL
-423 VIDTSGSMGDT
+423 VIDTSGSMGFR
-434 IPGDSKTPLYYAKAA
+434 IPGDSFTPLYYAKDA
-449 AISFAN
+449 AIKFAK
-455 KIIDAN
+455 KIIDEV
-461 PASRVGVI
+461 PGSRVGVI
-469 RFSGPT
+469 EFYGPQYTNGYGDPDDARVVTELT
-475 SIYGSG
+475 S
-481 NANNASVVSELSR
+481 
-494 NKTTLASN
+494 NKTTLTNN
-502 INGLSSSGGTNIQAG
+502 INSLESGGGTNTQAG
-517 YNLANTKISEIPST
+517 YNLANTKISQIPSSR
-531 IDSVKAVVFLT
+531 DSVRAVVFLT
-542 DGVATASN
+542 DGVSTASN
-550 GNLYG
+550 GRRYG
-555 PSEPTAHNVHT
+555 PDDPIEHNNHT

-576 YNTLGG
+576 FSTLNG

-591 AYKNNAGV
+591 SYQNSPSV
-599 LAIARDTLKRA
+599 LAIARDTLKIA
-610 VSFESDKYYETMSGT
+610 VSYQSDKYYETMSAA
-625 NLDPVYTIIATKLL
+625 NLDPVYNNIATKLQ
-639 YAARNAGV
+639 YAATNAGV

-686 GDIREETIT
+686 GDIREETVT

-705 MWPTAAWPSN
+705 MWATPAWPSH
-715 WSSLDTVGP
+715 WTSLDTVGP
-724 FGFTNE
+724 FGYTNE
-730 PDSGLNPVYTNSS
+730 PNAGLNPVYTNAS
-743 ATLSYKDPNNINSTM
+743 ATLSYKNPNNINSTM

-770 LRLNIIKAINGTGL
+770 LRLNIIKAINDAGL
-784 PKEFEINISGN
+784 LKEFEINISGN
-795 LLNQTSTNFNHFT
+795 LLNQTTMNFNHFT
-808 YGGTHKFWGLKQGLY
+808 TGGTHKFWGLKQGLY

>member
-1 VKKIKLWQ
+1 MKKIKLWQ

-51 SEDAPQVEASDEEQS
+51 SEDAPQVEASDEEQN
-66 IESQEGD
+66 IEPQEGE

-82 PPGEPQAEEDIEN
+82 PPGEPQAEEELDS
-95 PDGDVENPDGNIE
+95 
-108 NPDVDI
+108 
-114 ENPDGDIENP
+114 PDGDIENP

-177 VDPNAPPVDPNTPPV
+177 VDPNAPSVDPNTPPV

-337 NGLQDIILLDEVMEG
+337 NGTGEFILLEEEAEVPL
-352 SENQGEIYLDLSE
+352 NPGEIYVDLSE
-365 FMEAPMMRSFGMM
+365 FQELPMLRSFGLMAV
-378 QTNPYENSY
+378 NPYENDF
-387 LSIDKTAKTID
+387 LSIDKTAKT
-398 LDNRTYQVDFEITGT
+398 LNLEERLYQVDFEITGT

-434 IPGDSKTPLYYAKAA
+434 IPGDSRTPLYYAKSA
-449 AISFAN
+449 AIAFAN
-455 KIIDAN
+455 KIIDEI
-461 PASRVGVI
+461 PDSRVGVI

-475 SIYGSG
+475 STWGYG
-481 NANNASVVSELSR
+481 NANNASVVTNLTDS
-494 NKTTLASN
+494 KTTLANN
-502 INGLSSSGGTNIQAG
+502 INALSYGGGTNIQAG
-517 YNLANTKISEIPST
+517 YNLANTKMSEIPSSR
-531 IDSVKAVVFLT
+531 DSVRAVVFLT

-555 PSEPTAHNVHT
+555 PSEPTTHNVHT
-566 IAGYTAGQNL
+566 IAGYTAGQSL
-576 YNTLGG
+576 YSSLSG

-599 LAIARDTLKRA
+599 LAIARDTMKQA
-610 VSFESDKYYETMSGT
+610 VNYDNEKYYETMSAA
-625 NLDPVYTIIATKLL
+625 NLNPVYQIIATKLQ
-639 YAARNAGV
+639 YAATNAGV
-647 ADFMSIPVNDHFE
+647 VDFMSIPVNDHFE

-686 GDIREETIT
+686 GDIREETVT

-724 FGFTNE
+724 FGYTNE

-770 LRLNIIKAINGTGL
+770 LRLNIIKAINGAGL
-784 PKEFEINISGN
+784 LKEFEINISGN
-795 LLNQTSTNFNHFT
+795 LLNQTTMNFNHFT
-808 YGGTHKFWGLKQGLY
+808 TGGTHKFWGLKQGLY

-894 IAKA
+894 IAKV

>member
-1 VKKIKLWQ
+1 MKKIKLWQ

-51 SEDAPQVEASDEEQS
+51 SEDAPQVEASDEEQN
-66 IESQEGD
+66 IEPQEGE

-82 PPGEPQAEEDIEN
+82 PPGEPQAEEELDS
-95 PDGDVENPDGNIE
+95 
-108 NPDVDI
+108 
-114 ENPDGDIENP
+114 PDGDIENP

-337 NGLQDIILLDEVMEG
+337 NGTGEFILLEEEAEVPL
-352 SENQGEIYLDLSE
+352 NPGEIYVDLSE
-365 FMEAPMMRSFGMM
+365 FQELPMLRSFGLMAV
-378 QTNPYENSY
+378 NPYENDF
-387 LSIDKTAKTID
+387 LSIDKTAKT
-398 LDNRTYQVDFEITGT
+398 LNLEERLYQVDFEITGT

-434 IPGDSKTPLYYAKAA
+434 IPGDSRTPLYYAKSA
-449 AISFAN
+449 AIAFAN
-455 KIIDAN
+455 KIIDEI
-461 PASRVGVI
+461 PDSRVGVI

-475 SIYGSG
+475 STWGYG
-481 NANNASVVSELSR
+481 NANNASVVTNLTDS
-494 NKTTLASN
+494 KTTLANN
-502 INGLSSSGGTNIQAG
+502 INALSYGGGTNIQAG
-517 YNLANTKISEIPST
+517 YNLANTKMSEIPSSR
-531 IDSVKAVVFLT
+531 DSVRAVVFLT

-555 PSEPTAHNVHT
+555 PSEPTTHNVHT
-566 IAGYTAGQNL
+566 IAGYTAGQSL
-576 YNTLGG
+576 YSSLSG

-599 LAIARDTLKRA
+599 LAIARDTMKQA
-610 VSFESDKYYETMSGT
+610 VNYDNEKYYETMSAA
-625 NLDPVYTIIATKLL
+625 NLNPVYQIIATKLQ
-639 YAARNAGV
+639 YAATNAGV
-647 ADFMSIPVNDHFE
+647 VDFMSIPVNDHFE

-686 GDIREETIT
+686 GDIREETVT

-724 FGFTNE
+724 FGYTNE

-770 LRLNIIKAINGTGL
+770 LRLNIIKAINGAGL
-784 PKEFEINISGN
+784 LKEFEINISGN
-795 LLNQTSTNFNHFT
+795 LLNQTTMNFNHFT
-808 YGGTHKFWGLKQGLY
+808 TGGTHKFWGLKQGLY

>member
-1 VKKIKLWQ
+1 MKKIKLWQ

-46 EVDIQ
+46 EADIQ
-51 SEDAPQVEASDEEQS
+51 SQDAPQVEASDEEQS
-66 IESQEGD
+66 IEPQEGE
-73 GEQNLEEQE
+73 GEQNPDEQVE
-82 PPGEPQAEEDIEN
+82 GEDESTPPGEPQAEEDIEN
-95 PDGDVENPDGNIE
+95 PDGDV
-108 NPDVDI
+108 

-139 VDGEL
+139 VDGET
-144 PPTEEEPVDGEL
+144 PPVDEQ
-156 PPVEEPVEE
+156 
-165 PVDPN
+165 
-170 VPPIEEP
+170 
-177 VDPNAPPVDPNTPPV
+177 VDPNAPVV
-192 DPNAPPVDPVVDPTV
+192 DPNAPVVDPNAPVVDPNA
-207 PVIGGGG
+207 PVVGGGAAP
-214 VIIPPITA
+214 VAPVIPPITV
-222 IPGEEIIVTKTADK
+222 IPGEEITVTKTADRDK
-236 DQVNPGETINYTIEV
+236 VNPGETINYTIEV

-276 LLTGE
+276 LSAGE

-475 SIYGSG
+475 SVYGSG

-686 GDIREETIT
+686 GDIREETVT

-724 FGFTNE
+724 FGYTNE
-730 PDSGLNPVYTNSS
+730 PNAGLNPVYTNAS

-770 LRLNIIKAINGTGL
+770 LRLNIIKAINGAGL

-795 LLNQTSTNFNHFT
+795 LLNQTTMNFNHFT